1 MQINTKFIMSIKY
14 PHMKIKFKII
24 YGSDDDE
31 DQSFKIT
38 CQRAK
43 DKYQNKYS
51 HMQIKIHAR
60 EQRTNIEF
68 IMSIKYPYMKIK
80 FKEHMPESKGHI
92 NTKDDFEAEETPEH
106 QRATTTITRPYG
118 GWGGISYE
126 SLQSPSA
133 VLGLQQHS
141 QMLE

>member
-1 MQINTKFIMSIKY
+1 MQINNKFIMSIKY

-51 HMQIKIHAR
+51 HMQIN
-60 EQRTNIEF
+60 TN
-68 IMSIKYPYMKIK
+68 
-80 FKEHMPESKGHI
+80 
-92 NTKDDFEAEETPEH
+92 TP
-106 QRATTTITRPYG
+106 G
-118 GWGGISYE
+118 CSLNKSGILDLFS
-126 SLQSPSA
+126 
-133 VLGLQQHS
+133 
-141 QMLE
+141 